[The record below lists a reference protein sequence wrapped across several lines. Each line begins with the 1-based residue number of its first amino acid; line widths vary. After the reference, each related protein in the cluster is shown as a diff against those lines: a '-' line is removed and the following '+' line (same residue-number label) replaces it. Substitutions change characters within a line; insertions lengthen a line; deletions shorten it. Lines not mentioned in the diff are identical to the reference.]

1 VSQLITYAIPGFVAL
16 LLLELWL
23 SRASAQGKASHGY
36 EVRDTFA
43 SLAMGVGS
51 LITKIPVVAAVY
63 AFNTFL
69 YQYRVFDMPEVWWI
83 WPLLF
88 FAEDFCYYWFHRT
101 HHEIRF
107 LWAGHINHHSSTH
120 YNLSTALRQP
130 WTTYV
135 SGAIFWA
142 PLPLL
147 GFSPELILTAQA
159 ISLIY
164 QYWIHTELIGSMGA
178 FGWVFNTPAHH
189 RVHHGRNPIYLDR
202 NHGGILIIWDRLF
215 GTFEPESEPVDFGLT
230 TNIQSFNPLFI
241 AFHEFVAIARDLRG
255 CKRMG
260 HALRYLFWPPGWSP
274 DGSRKTSQEM
284 RAEQQ
289 STDS

>member
-1 VSQLITYAIPGFVAL
+1 MSQLITYAIPGFVAL

-23 SRASAQGKASHGY
+23 SRTTSQGRASQGYKL
-36 EVRDTFA
+36 RDTFA

-51 LITKIPVVAAVY
+51 LITKIPVVAAIY

-69 YQYRVFDMPEVWWI
+69 YQHRSFDMPDAWWV

-88 FAEDFCYYWFHRT
+88 FAEDFCYYWFHRS

-107 LWAGHINHHSSTH
+107 LWAGHVNHHSSTH

-135 SGAIFWA
+135 TGAIFWA
-142 PLPLL
+142 PLPLF
-147 GFSPELILTAQA
+147 GFSPEQILTAQA

-178 FGWVFNTPAHH
+178 FGWIFNTPAHH

-215 GTFEPESEPVDFGLT
+215 GTFEAESEPVDFGLT
-230 TNIQSFNPLFI
+230 TNIHSYNPFYI
-241 AFHEFVAIARDLRG
+241 AFHEFAAIAKDLRG
-255 CKRMG
+255 SKRLS
-260 HALRYLFWPPGWSP
+260 HALHYLFSPPGWSP
-274 DGSRKTSQEM
+274 DGSRQTSKEM
-284 RAEQQ
+284 RAKQRRN
-289 STDS
+289 DS